1 MATMTPQM
9 LFLVIL
15 GAVDAL
21 APADNRAGLLH
32 LLTQRSVQTNVYYL
46 TNFHDEPKAKWLA
59 RYREPVVSLEMDRI
73 SDRSVQPRYHGLDA
87 YCQEDDE
94 APIDYLRDMMTAE
107 PVEYKVRYLVGTPE
121 GAPRPDAAG
130 APEGFAETTSAA
142 MGMWSNPAAQSRRNN
157 PFLERSK
164 KYIGVRRDDRPGEGR
179 AVAHADARAAGAR
192 VGLGPAVVT
201 QSERGVGE
209 RHRRYVHHTRAGHGR
224 GLFSAAK
231 RQPGLVCA
239 RLATRSAAIQA
250 LSELSPPEARYLSEA
265 RAENTRRR
273 PTFSTNNEGRPAGLP
288 AGPDPRRAQ
297 GADLRPA
304 DLRGRVGGPQ
314 LVAGRRGPVLG
325 RHPGRSRRERRR
337 PGRRRLQ
344 NHHHPGHLG
353 KGLERDRRRLRR
365 RRARVVCREAL
376 EAQLAQAEDN

>member
-1 MATMTPQM
+1 MTPQM

-164 KYIGVRRDDRPGEGR
+164 KYIEYDETIVP
-179 AVAHADARAAGAR
+179 AKVAQSLMRTREQLAREWAW
-192 VGLGPAVVT
+192 
-201 QSERGVGE
+201 
-209 RHRRYVHHTRAGHGR
+209 
-224 GLFSAAK
+224 
-231 RQPGLVCA
+231 
-239 RLATRSAAIQA
+239 
-250 LSELSPPEARYLSEA
+250 
-265 RAENTRRR
+265 
-273 PTFSTNNEGRPAGLP
+273 
-288 AGPDPRRAQ
+288 
-297 GADLRPA
+297 DLRS
-304 DLRGRVGGPQ
+304 L
-314 LVAGRRGPVLG
+314 L
-325 RHPGRSRRERRR
+325 S
-337 PGRRRLQ
+337 
-344 NHHHPGHLG
+344 
-353 KGLERDRRRLRR
+353 
-365 RRARVVCREAL
+365 
-376 EAQLAQAEDN
+376 